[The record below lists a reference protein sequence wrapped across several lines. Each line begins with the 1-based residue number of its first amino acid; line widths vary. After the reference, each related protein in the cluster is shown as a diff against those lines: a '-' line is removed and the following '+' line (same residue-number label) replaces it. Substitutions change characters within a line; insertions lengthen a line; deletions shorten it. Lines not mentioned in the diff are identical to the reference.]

1 MTSRLLVLFLYLVPY
16 EAAAIMAL
24 EIKPQDVYQAGYCKA
39 FVEGA
44 LSASTEQIP
53 AEAANTVRLKANDLI
68 SGGDNLSFVPIGE
81 QAARTDLI
89 EILGV
94 KGGERTKARKI
105 GLITA
110 KVEDCASLL
119 TEIVDRYKGHSCGY
133 GRDRNFSKTHLLD
146 QGSEELTWIDRLT
159 NRISD

>member
-1 MTSRLLVLFLYLVPY
+1 MTSRLLVLFLYLIPY

-24 EIKPQDVYQAGYCKA
+24 EIKPQAVYQAGYCKA

-53 AEAANTVRLKANDLI
+53 AETANTVSLKANDLI

-81 QAARTDLI
+81 QAARTNPI

-94 KGGERTKARKI
+94 KGGERTKAKKTGPI
-105 GLITA
+105 PA
-110 KVEDCASLL
+110 KFKDCASLL

-133 GRDRNFSKTHLLD
+133 ERNRNFSKTHLLYKR
-146 QGSEELTWIDRLT
+146 QR
-159 NRISD
+159 N

>member
-1 MTSRLLVLFLYLVPY
+1 MTSRLLVLFIYLIPY

-24 EIKPQDVYQAGYCKA
+24 EIKPQDVYQAGYCEA

-94 KGGERTKARKI
+94 KGGERTLGLLPPKLKI
-105 GLITA
+105 VRRFSLKLLIA
-110 KVEDCASLL
+110 IKVIPVGTGETGTSQKLIC
-119 TEIVDRYKGHSCGY
+119 
-133 GRDRNFSKTHLLD
+133 
-146 QGSEELTWIDRLT
+146 
-159 NRISD
+159 